1 MSARMPTYVSQL
13 KVRLPKPRFT
23 QTFTPTLISIDKSA
37 QKICFPLHL
46 ITEFKLCLLQFKNMT
61 TLLEQTKINFL
72 VQTSTEEAFSFQFSR
87 NFLIESVFFSFFREF
102 VMAKAWWK
110 QLGSRHTCR
119 RDKTLILNC
128 KDETFSEVWIKYQQT
143 LNFNKL
149 AD

>member
-1 MSARMPTYVSQL
+1 MSKDAD
-13 KVRLPKPRFT
+13 VR
-23 QTFTPTLISIDKSA
+23 QSIDGAIAKTTFHSNFHA
-37 QKICFPLHL
+37 NFDQYWQKCSKICFPFHL
-46 ITEFKLCLLQFKNMT
+46 ITEFKLCLLQFKKMT

-72 VQTSTEEAFSFQFSR
+72 VQTSTEEAFSFQFSQ
-87 NFLIESVFFSFFREF
+87 NFLIESIFSFFREF

-110 QLGSRHTCR
+110 QSGSQHTCR